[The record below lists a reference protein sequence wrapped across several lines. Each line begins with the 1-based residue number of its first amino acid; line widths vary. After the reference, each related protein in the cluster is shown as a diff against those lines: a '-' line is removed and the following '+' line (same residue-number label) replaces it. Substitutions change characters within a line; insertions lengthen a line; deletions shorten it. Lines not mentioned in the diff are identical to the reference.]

1 MELHP
6 ECIPCLVDRA
16 SEESALVFTKDEERI
31 RALAEFIS
39 FLGVHLVDRDLRT
52 PAFYGTERARIIQR
66 LSGVRDPHEARK
78 RISNAV
84 ARSLLRE
91 AHSFY
96 EAAADQL
103 EALVRIAAVANSM
116 EYGVK
121 GHEYSEDRFKREFV
135 QTLHA
140 PLRWDRGA
148 VLSAL
153 RGREKILYL
162 TDNAGEI
169 IFDAL
174 VIQKLQSWGKE
185 VVIAPKSA
193 PVLNDATIE
202 DLQVAGL
209 ATGESPCRVIPTGA
223 SIGLILEETEAAF
236 LKVFRDERFLVIAKG
251 MGHYETVSEFD
262 ARADVGLRD
271 RLLYILRAK
280 CEPVAQALKV
290 QRGDLVAYLA
300 R

>member
-6 ECIPCLVDRA
+6 TCIPCLVDRA
-16 SEESALVFTKDEERI
+16 YEESALVFTGDEERI

-39 FLGVHLVDRDLRT
+39 FLGTHLADHDLRT
-52 PAFYGTERARIIQR
+52 PPFYGTERARIVQR
-66 LSGVRDPHEARK
+66 LRGVRDPHEAAK
-78 RISNAV
+78 RRSNAV

-91 AHSFY
+91 ARSFY

-121 GHEYSEDRFKREFV
+121 GHAYSEDRFKREFM

-140 PLRWDRGA
+140 PLRWDRAA

-153 RGREKILYL
+153 RAREKILYL

-169 IFDAL
+169 VFDAL
-174 VIQKLQSWGKE
+174 VIEKLQSWGKE

-223 SIGLILEETEAAF
+223 SIGLILEEAEPAF
-236 LKVFRDERFLVIAKG
+236 LEVFRDERYLVIAKG
-251 MGHYETVSEFD
+251 MGHYETISEFD
-262 ARADVGLRD
+262 TRADECLKG

-280 CEPVAQALKV
+280 CEPVARALEV
-290 QRGDLVAYLA
+290 QRGDLVAHLI

>member
-6 ECIPCLVDRA
+6 TCIPCLVDRA
-16 SEESALVFTKDEERI
+16 YEESALVFTRDEERI

-39 FLGVHLVDRDLRT
+39 FLSAHLVDRDLRT
-52 PAFYGTERARIIQR
+52 PPFYGTERARIIQR
-66 LSGVRDPHEARK
+66 LSGVCDPHEAAK

-91 AHSFY
+91 ARSFY

-121 GHEYSEDRFKREFV
+121 GYAYRDDRFKRDFM

-140 PLRWDRGA
+140 PLRWDRAA

-153 RGREKILYL
+153 RAREKILYL

-169 IFDAL
+169 VFDAL
-174 VIQKLQSWGKE
+174 VIEKLQSWGKE
-185 VVIAPKSA
+185 VVIVPKSA

-223 SIGLILEETEAAF
+223 SIGLILEEAEPAF
-236 LKVFRDERFLVIAKG
+236 LEVFRDERYLVIAKG
-251 MGHYETVSEFD
+251 MGHYETISEFD
-262 ARADVGLRD
+262 THADECLKG

-280 CEPVAQALKV
+280 CEPVARALEV
-290 QRGDLVAYLA
+290 QRGDLVAHLV